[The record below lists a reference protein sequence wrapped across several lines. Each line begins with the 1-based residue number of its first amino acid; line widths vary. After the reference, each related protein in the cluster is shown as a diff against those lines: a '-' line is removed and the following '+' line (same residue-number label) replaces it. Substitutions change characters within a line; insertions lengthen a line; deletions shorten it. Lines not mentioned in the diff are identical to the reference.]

1 MKSAAT
7 ALLVST
13 TIFLTVSPALS
24 DQEPKKN
31 LVIEPPRLSTI
42 LPLQK
47 IPNPN
52 RLTVFCGVTERCS
65 LREYQA
71 RFGVCGLYVLK
82 NGTVRIEM
90 FNNSQTIR
98 CQEDVNGIDKMFGV
112 ASVTKSIT
120 STLLAQV
127 LSEKYHP
134 ESKRQFERILGRSVG
149 SFLGEDDRKAI
160 ETGYAEVKLHNILE
174 MRSGIAWREEAIW
187 PFVSDS
193 RRFDERVREPPR
205 KENLLEF
212 AASYKLNESRV
223 REFRYSALDAAM
235 AIPVAASST
244 HDKDALAA
252 FERGVWSM
260 IGAKHSAR
268 WNVDRNAQPIGPCC
282 FRARIDDLARFGD
295 FVLNKGKGKIPAAW
309 FDLATARTSD
319 RFVGLKDESG
329 GVDAS
334 CRLGYGYFW
343 WLRQGRQDFTAY
355 GHGGQFVHIYPKER
369 IVIVQ
374 MSDWILTRVSDQA
387 RCTALKTHDEI
398 VRQLR

>member
-1 MKSAAT
+1 MKFAAI
-7 ALLVST
+7 ALLVAT
-13 TIFLTVSPALS
+13 TIFLIVSPALS
-24 DQEPKKN
+24 DQDPRKN
-31 LVIEPPRLSTI
+31 LPIEPPPVPLK
-42 LPLQK
+42 LPVQK
-47 IPNPN
+47 ISNPN
-52 RLTVFCGVTERCS
+52 KLKVFCGLRERCS
-65 LREYQA
+65 LREYQT
-71 RFGVCGLYVLK
+71 RFGVCGLYILE

-90 FNNSQTIR
+90 FNNSRTIR

-112 ASVTKSIT
+112 ASVAKSIT

-127 LSEKYHP
+127 LAERYHL
-134 ESKRQFERILGRSVG
+134 ESKGQFERILRRSVG
-149 SFLGEDDRKAI
+149 SFLQDSDRKVV
-160 ETGYAEVKLHNILE
+160 ETGYAEVKLHNMLE
-174 MRSGIAWREEAIW
+174 MRSGIGWREEAIW
-187 PFVSDS
+187 PFISDS
-193 RRFDERVREPPR
+193 RHFDERVREPPR
-205 KENLLEF
+205 KEKLLEF
-212 AASYKLNESRV
+212 AAHYKLKESRV
-223 REFRYSALDAAM
+223 RDFRYSALDAAM
-235 AIPVAASST
+235 AIPVATSST
-244 HDKDALAA
+244 FDQDALAA

-260 IGAKHSAR
+260 IGAKHSAS

-295 FVLNKGKGKIPAAW
+295 FVLNKGKGKIPGTW

-319 RFVGLKDESG
+319 RFIGLKDESG

-374 MSDWILTRVSDQA
+374 LSDWILTRVSDQA
-387 RCTALKTHDEI
+387 RCVALKTHDEI